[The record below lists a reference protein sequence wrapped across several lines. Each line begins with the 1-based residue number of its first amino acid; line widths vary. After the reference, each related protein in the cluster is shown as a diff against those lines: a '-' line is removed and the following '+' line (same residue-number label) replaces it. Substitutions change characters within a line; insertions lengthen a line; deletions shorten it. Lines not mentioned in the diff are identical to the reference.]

1 MNRKITRNSSSLS
14 YLFYI
19 QVQMSSR
26 EVKIGFGAQAV
37 RLDLEIIGGVS
48 PRIFLINLL
57 PAKNIL

>member
-1 MNRKITRNSSSLS
+1 MSRKITRNSSSLS